1 MKKINYRVFLI
12 ILFLLLVINLSVWA
26 IDFFELCESGTP
38 EEIQK
43 ALQAGA
49 NINARTEYEA
59 TPLMVAA
66 LSNPNPEVIK
76 ILLQAGAN
84 INAIAEEGITPLMC
98 AAANNPNPE
107 VINALLQVGA
117 DPFITDNKGKRAIDY
132 AQKGT
137 KNYNLLAQVT
147 SGEESDKGVQPTSE
161 GEYFIALE
169 CLDTPTNDEV
179 NETIKIIKNR
189 LDLLGFSE
197 SIIRRSGFGHVLM
210 ELPNNLNPERVMN
223 LVIVPGFLEFKND
236 EGDTQLTGAHLI
248 NAKSSFDQ
256 FSRSV
261 VLIEFD
267 KIGAKEFGEATKN
280 NVGKVLAITLDG
292 EEISTPVVQEP
303 ILDGKAQITGK
314 FTIESA
320 NNLTILLKTGALPVQ
335 LKILWFET
343 SATDKVQEFLKM
355 DENENRKQSA
365 FEGLFGGIATIYGE
379 TLIKYDGKIK
389 GLAGLQLDTNPYQ
402 NVNRFGEFNQAMI
415 TAGIDHDFRGS
426 YKAEQIIL
434 GIEDGMTI
442 YHTSEPD
449 DFLFQI
455 FKEKETRRVLLIALR
470 LQLYWDIR
478 DKYGSLLETITALI
492 NGINTACEIRLDKDV
507 DYGIVKQMIRGET
520 VLVVAGENYEIL
532 YGYLNIPFL
541 AREGEE
547 SFDLSLSHHLIV
559 LLSPSRYSDKLDEQ
573 VNPALPNSE
582 DLETEVS
589 QTPTTTHPLQGS
601 LHCSDKVGY
610 ACPSCTDALGYDNH
624 FKGYNILTTQQ
635 DCYVKLTYNNG
646 DYIGNQKD
654 CEVTIKGEKWLGLED
669 KSGTVL
675 AEEINRENFEFIPTN
690 EFVERT
696 MNFPGDHYQY
706 DFADEG
712 REFRLY
718 LSRNIAEAF
727 KAVPW
732 QNLSVEIKNQETN
745 KVFTYQF
752 EEGIFPR
759 AYAWSGGVAN
769 YGQCVW
775 WAAKRWVEE
784 VDSQNLFPF
793 YPSSPE
799 AVNVKKIESESDYQP
814 KTFDILIDYIPGG
827 QPGHYGFVEKVE
839 DDLAYITQFNFIPPG
854 EVYNY
859 VPRTWKGKATDL
871 YYSTNPNEE
880 YYFKYYYRW
889 MSTVEEAGTYALRDI
904 GPAGGYI
911 FYDKGTY
918 SSGWRYLEA
927 APVSTEWTYK
937 EWGSDRT
944 FIGGTETGIG
954 SGQSNTTIIVTWL
967 NSHSETDRAAQVC
980 DALIEGGYSDWFLPS
995 KNELY
1000 LMYANLKSFGV
1011 GDFAV
1016 YSYWSSSEYSADFA
1030 WTHSFTDGAQHGH
1043 FKNLS
1048 TWVRAVRAF

>member
-12 ILFLLLVINLSVWA
+12 ILFLLLVINLSAWA

-107 VINALLQVGA
+107 VINALLQAGA

-137 KNYNLLAQVT
+137 KNFNLLAQST

-197 SIIRRSGFGHVLM
+197 SIIRRCGFGHILM
-210 ELPNNLNPERVMN
+210 ELPNDLDTVKVSS

-236 EGDTQLTGAHLI
+236 KGDTQLTGAHLI

-267 KIGAKEFGEATKN
+267 KIGAKEFGEVTKN

-292 EEISTPVVQEP
+292 KEISAPVVQEP

-314 FTIESA
+314 FTIDSA

-355 DENENRKQSA
+355 DENEKRKQSA
-365 FEGLFGGIATIYGE
+365 FEGLFGGIETISGE
-379 TLIKYDGKIK
+379 TLIKYDGEIK

-402 NVNRFGEFNQAMI
+402 NVNRFGEFNQAMMM
-415 TAGIDHDFRGS
+415 AGIDNHFRWP
-426 YKAEQIIL
+426 YKAEQRIL
-434 GIEDGMTI
+434 DTEYGMMI
-442 YHTSEPD
+442 YHTSEPS
-449 DFLFQI
+449 DFLFQV
-455 FKEKETRRVLLIALR
+455 FEEKETRRVILIALR

-478 DKYGSLLETITALI
+478 DKYGSLLETVIALI
-492 NGINTACEIRLDKDV
+492 NGINTACGIRLDKDV
-507 DYGIVKQMIRGET
+507 DYSIVKQMILGET

-532 YGYLNIPFL
+532 YGYLNISSQ
-541 AREGEE
+541 AIEWEE
-547 SFDLSLSHHLIV
+547 SFDLSSRHHLFV
-559 LLSPSRYSDKLDEQ
+559 LLGLSRYSDKLDEQ
-573 VNPALPNSE
+573 VKPALPNSE
-582 DLETEVS
+582 DPEQVAS
-589 QTPTTTHPLQGS
+589 QLPPTTYFLEGS
-601 LHCSDKVGY
+601 LHCPETGGY
-610 ACPSCTDALGYDNH
+610 PCNGCSSASGYINH
-624 FKGYNILTTQQ
+624 FKGFNVLTTNE

-646 DYIGNQKD
+646 DYIGNQNNS
-654 CEVTIKGEKWLGLED
+654 EVTIKGEKWLGLED
-669 KSGTVL
+669 ESVTELVK
-675 AEEINRENFEFIPTN
+675 EINKGNINFEPAN
-690 EFVERT
+690 KFVERT
-696 MNFPGDHYQY
+696 MNFHGDHYQY
-706 DFADEG
+706 EFANEG

-718 LSRNIAEAF
+718 LSRDREEAF

-732 QNLSVEIKNQETN
+732 QNIIIEIKNKETN
-745 KVFTYQF
+745 KVFTYEF
-752 EEGIFPR
+752 EKGIFPL
-759 AYAWSGGVAN
+759 AYAWSNGVAN

-784 VDSQNLFPF
+784 VDSKTLFPF
-793 YPSSPE
+793 YPSSPQ
-799 AVNVKKIESESDYQP
+799 AFNVKTIDSNYQP
-814 KTFDILIDYIPGG
+814 KKYDVLINYNPGG
-827 QPGHYGFVEKVE
+827 PPEHYGFIEKV
-839 DDLAYITQFNFIPPG
+839 DGDKVYITQFNFIPPG
-854 EVYNY
+854 EVYNHIL
-859 VPRTWKGKATDL
+859 RAWNGNARSL
-871 YYSTNPNEE
+871 YYSNNPHDE
-880 YYFKYYYRW
+880 YYFKYYYR
-889 MSTVEEAGTYALRDI
+889 
-904 GPAGGYI
+904 
-911 FYDKGTY
+911 K
-918 SSGWRYLEA
+918 
-927 APVSTEWTYK
+927 
-937 EWGSDRT
+937 
-944 FIGGTETGIG
+944 
-954 SGQSNTTIIVTWL
+954 
-967 NSHSETDRAAQVC
+967 
-980 DALIEGGYSDWFLPS
+980 
-995 KNELY
+995 
-1000 LMYANLKSFGV
+1000 
-1011 GDFAV
+1011 
-1016 YSYWSSSEYSADFA
+1016 
-1030 WTHSFTDGAQHGH
+1030 
-1043 FKNLS
+1043 
-1048 TWVRAVRAF
+1048 